1 MISGYFNNIDPGR
14 NVSIGIKSEATA
26 VIQSSSSIGVSSF
39 ANKATTSIGT
49 LSVANGDVTSYG
61 VFAEGS
67 NGTLSDYGVYGLG
80 IGNGCSDVFG
90 VYGEARAG
98 KNNYGIYGT
107 AGPAADPIHDCSP
120 TSIWAGYFSG
130 DVFASNYL
138 TPSDKQF
145 KENIKPLGDAMTI
158 ISKLNPQTY
167 TFKKSDN
174 FLGLSFPEGLRY
186 GFIAQELET
195 ILPTLVKKSHNPEIK
210 DKDGKIISK
219 SFDFKA
225 VDYTALIPILVEGIK
240 EQQVKINEQQAQ
252 IEELKTQIKNY
263 LNGAKPNNNGIV
275 NELSEAVLYQNS
287 PNPFS
292 ENTTIKYHLANIG
305 DAASI
310 MVFDMNGKL
319 LKTYE
324 LNTQNVDG
332 DVQISSGTL
341 IAGMYY
347 YSLVVKGKE
356 INTLKMILAK

>member
-1 MISGYFNNIDPGR
+1 MCDKF
-14 NVSIGIKSEATA
+14 
-26 VIQSSSSIGVSSF
+26 
-39 ANKATTSIGT
+39 
-49 LSVANGDVTSYG
+49 
-61 VFAEGS
+61 
-67 NGTLSDYGVYGLG
+67 
-80 IGNGCSDVFG
+80 
-90 VYGEARAG
+90 
-98 KNNYGIYGT
+98 
-107 AGPAADPIHDCSP
+107 
-120 TSIWAGYFSG
+120 WAGYFIG

-145 KENIKPLGDAMTI
+145 KENIKPIGDAMNI

-167 TFKKSDN
+167 TFKKSDE

-210 DKDGKIISK
+210 NKEGKIVSK

-240 EQQVKINEQQAQ
+240 EQQTQ
-252 IEELKTQIKNY
+252 IEELKNQLKNNS
-263 LNGAKPNNNGIV
+263 NGSKPNNNGTA
-275 NELSEAVLYQNS
+275 NDLSEAVLYQNA

-341 IAGMYY
+341 MAGMYY

-356 INTLKMILAK
+356 ISTLKMILAK